1 MTTMITTIASP
12 TLEGITIPICGLVA
26 EAIAPDI
33 RPPRAP
39 APHVTCCNPSTLARA
54 SGGVSLS
61 NNIDVITKNIWAN
74 PPISMRN
81 TNVAGNQDDAP
92 SGMPAAKI
100 EYRISDNSRKLMAF
114 AAERGRELFEAAGA
128 AVSGRLCDH

>member
-1 MTTMITTIASP
+1 MLHGTGVPWGAGHHDAYRLLADRVM
-12 TLEGITIPICGLVA
+12 
-26 EAIAPDI
+26 AIAAVCGDLPEESNRI
-33 RPPRAP
+33 
-39 APHVTCCNPSTLARA
+39 TL
-54 SGGVSLS
+54 
-61 NNIDVITKNIWAN
+61 
-74 PPISMRN
+74 
-81 TNVAGNQDDAP
+81 DDSRTDS